1 MKLRGSIDLVERHV
15 KSDLLRV
22 TDHKTGRSPWPEPR
36 YVGKGEVLQ
45 PLLYALAAEKTLGK
59 PVKSGVLFYCTQR
72 GNYKSVEIQLN
83 AESRKWIRQVIRT
96 IDNAIQQG
104 TLPAAPRKY
113 ACRICDYQAVSP
125 LKRADGFAS
134 PRCHGAL
141 GQALRKPCRHS
152 KVPLMS
158 RNHQRL
164 DQHEGQ
170 LGGRTHHSLLHL
182 AIYCRRQWTISP
194 GSAH

>member
-36 YVGKGEVLQ
+36 YVDKGEVLQ
-45 PLLYALAAEKTLGK
+45 PLLYELAAEKTLGK

-113 ACRICDYQAVSP
+113 ACRICDYQTVCGP
-125 LKRADGFAS
+125 LEERRLEGK
-134 PRCHGAL
+134 
-141 GQALRKPCRHS
+141 QT
-152 KVPLMS
+152 
-158 RNHQRL
+158 RL
-164 DQHEGQ
+164 DALED
-170 LGGRTHHSLLHL
+170 LRCL
-182 AIYCRRQWTISP
+182 P
-194 GSAH
+194 